1 MAQFDTSTIENFD
14 AMTAE
19 EKLDALLKAEIPEQV
34 DMSKYILKTQ
44 FDQKVSDLNSQNKK
58 LKDQMNAEQQKK
70 VEEDEA
76 KAAEAQKFAD
86 LESKYQELLKNSTL
100 KEHTISL
107 TGLGFD
113 EKLAGET
120 ANAIV
125 DGDASKLFA
134 NMKKFLENYRKAVE
148 KELMDKTPGPGGNAG
163 KAGDDEDPAVKKA
176 KALFGN
182 NVGTGKTYDDVLSH
196 YKK

>member
-1 MAQFDTSTIENFD
+1 MANISTENIAGFDE
-14 AMTAE
+14 MTPE
-19 EKLDALLKAEIPEQV
+19 QKVEALLGVEIPEQV
-34 DMSKYILKTQ
+34 DLSAYVKKSV
-44 FDQKVSDLNSQNKK
+44 FD
-58 LKDQMNAEQQKK
+58 
-70 VEEDEA
+70 A
-76 KAAEAQKFAD
+76 KAAEASNLSKQLKSKMSEDEQRKAAEEEAKQAENQKFAD

-125 DGDASKLFA
+125 EGDASKLFA
-134 NMKKFLENYRKAVE
+134 NMKKFLDNYRKSIE
-148 KELMDKTPGPGGNAG
+148 KELMDKTPSPAG
-163 KAGDDEDPAVKKA
+163 TVGEDEDPAVKKA

-182 NVGTGKTYDDVLSH
+182 NAGTGKTYADVMSH

>member
-19 EKLDALLKAEIPEQV
+19 EKLDALLKADIPEQV
-34 DMSKYILKTQ
+34 DMSKYILKDQ
-44 FDQKVSDLNSQNKK
+44 FDKKVSDLNSQNKK

-70 VEEDEA
+70 IEEDEA

-134 NMKKFLENYRKAVE
+134 NMKKFLENYRKSVE
-148 KELMDKTPGPGGNAG
+148 KELMDKTPNPGGNAG
-163 KAGDDEDPAVKKA
+163 NSGDEDPAVKKA

-182 NVGTGKTYDDVLSH
+182 NVGTGKTYSDVLAH

>member
-1 MAQFDTSTIENFD
+1 MANISTESIAGFDE
-14 AMTAE
+14 MTPE
-19 EKLDALLKAEIPEQV
+19 QKVEALLGVEIPEQV
-34 DMSKYILKTQ
+34 DLSGYVKKSVFDAKAAEASNLSKQLKGKMS
-44 FDQKVSDLNSQNKK
+44 
-58 LKDQMNAEQQKK
+58 
-70 VEEDEA
+70 EDEQRKAAEEEA
-76 KAAEAQKFAD
+76 KQAEAQKFAD

-163 KAGDDEDPAVKKA
+163 KAGDDEDLAVKKA

-182 NVGTGKTYDDVLSH
+182 NVGTGKTYADVLSH

>member
-19 EKLDALLKAEIPEQV
+19 EKLDALLKADIPEQV
-34 DMSKYILKTQ
+34 DMSKYILKDQ
-44 FDQKVSDLNSQNKK
+44 FDKKVSDLNSQNKK

-70 VEEDEA
+70 IEEDEA

-113 EKLAGET
+113 EKMAGET

-148 KELMDKTPGPGGNAG
+148 KELMDKTPNPGGNAG
-163 KAGDDEDPAVKKA
+163 NSGDEDPAVKKA

-182 NVGTGKTYDDVLSH
+182 NAGTEKTYSDVLAH